1 MIKKVIYTMIMIISV
16 VGTSRFASA
25 NESVTANFSGTVM
38 TGTCTVSGGY
48 KNIVVDLGKID
59 ANTISQIG
67 EKGPWVD
74 FPVPI
79 TLICPSAKNIVMALE
94 STATEPGFNDYIAL
108 APWVPGNARG
118 VAIAI
123 SVDGGQSVYPLNTGT
138 PLPGTGET
146 RSLNLKAAYVRT
158 LPAHAVKIGAVNA
171 TAHFVLKYE

>member
-1 MIKKVIYTMIMIISV
+1 MIKKVIYTVIMMISV
-16 VGTSRFASA
+16 AGVNCFVSA
-25 NESVTANFSGTVM
+25 AESVTANFSGTVI
-38 TGTCTVSGGY
+38 TSTCTVTGGY
-48 KNIVVDLGKID
+48 KNIIVDLGKID

-74 FPVPI
+74 FSEPI
-79 TLICPSAKNIVMALE
+79 TLICPSVKNIVMALE
-94 STATEPGFNDYIAL
+94 ATTTEPGFSDYIAL

-123 SVDGGQSVYPLNTGT
+123 SVDGGQSVYPLNTGR
-138 PLPGTGET
+138 PLPGTGAT
-146 RSLNLKAAYVRT
+146 RNLNLKAAYVRT